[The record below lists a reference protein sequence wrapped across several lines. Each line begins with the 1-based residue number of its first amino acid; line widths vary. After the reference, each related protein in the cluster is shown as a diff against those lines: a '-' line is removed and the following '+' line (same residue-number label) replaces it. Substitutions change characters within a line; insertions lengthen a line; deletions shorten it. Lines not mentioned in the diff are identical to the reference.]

1 MAELEVFI
9 GAVSL
14 RPEPLWGPI
23 GPSGPTVE
31 VAAKFLPVIHH
42 EAC

>member
-14 RPEPLWGPI
+14 RPEPLRQPI
-23 GPSGPTVE
+23 GPSGLTVE
-31 VAAKFLPVIHH
+31 VAAKLLPVIHH